1 MGRTHTETERAELC
15 EITEGETVSVRY
27 SSNRSTSMVEREG
40 VVESVSESSSGVI
53 TVRTEGFRLR
63 FLPASGSTVVES
75 LPHRNR
81 LDNGETVVV
90 ERVVEVVDEDSDGV
104 SVEEAFELLAPEED
118 DEDDVE
124 EESNS
129 HAARIEAQLRM
140 AEEEDLDGSESE
152 VEDDEEDPVA
162 ELLDRDDE
170 VGTLPD
176 FDEFRSGGDGE
187 PVTDGGR
194 PVGPFDG
201 FEAALDRLSVTVNPG
216 ATIEREEESLDVEIV
231 SLSPVDESLDL
242 AYASDMAE
250 AGLRRVARFEAVDR
264 ALTGVLGETAEG
276 DVVELR
282 IRDGLRMTPVEVPS
296 YPPVEVEE
304 DGSEGFRSA
313 RDVRDEEPV
322 ADGGIIVA
330 GDGGEVLDDSS
341 DRKAQGDR
349 ESRSGMSDYRERI
362 TAREADVIDGLSEGS
377 LTEKQAVAYALREVF
392 GRTREETAEVM
403 GMSTS
408 SVDTHRARGAAKVE
422 EARSTVE
429 ALDDD
434 PELVTDGGRDSLRFE
449 ALGLDVEDDEARELS
464 NKVFQIL
471 RDAGHE
477 AEGVAPVL
485 REDVDDDRHP
495 ETREHTPSTAWL
507 DQVEAAGGSE
517 AVVRGDELYRVT
529 VERVELRDGESSDGR
544 GGVRPVPDDVS
555 PTPEDDDE
563 DDDGDLV
570 TDGYGREEPRR
581 PPVAESRSRLVDSTA
596 DRVYDSIE
604 FGDVDRE
611 EALGA
616 LMEVVDEIQ
625 SGTPSLKR
633 FEDLEAGEEL

>member
-75 LPHRNR
+75 LPARNR

-140 AEEEDLDGSESE
+140 AEEDDEVD
-152 VEDDEEDPVA
+152 VEDDEEEEDPVA
-162 ELLDRDDE
+162 ELLDRDDDL
-170 VGTLPD
+170 GTLPD

-201 FEAALDRLSVTVNPG
+201 FEAALDRLRVTVNPG
-216 ATIEREEESLDVEIV
+216 ATIEREGERLDVEILGV
-231 SLSPVDESLDL
+231 EVVDETLDL

-250 AGLRRVARFEAVDR
+250 AGLKRIARFEAVEHY
-264 ALTGVLGETAEG
+264 LTGVLAETAEG

-282 IRDGLRMTPVEVPS
+282 IRGGLETVPVEVPE

-304 DGSEGFRSA
+304 DDSEGFRSA
-313 RDVRDEEPV
+313 RDVRDGEPIP
-322 ADGGIIVA
+322 DGGIIVA
-330 GDGGEVLDDSS
+330 GDGGEVLDDED

-392 GRTREETAEVM
+392 GRSREETAEVM

-422 EARSTVE
+422 EARSTVA
-429 ALDDD
+429 ALVDDD
-434 PELVTDGGRDSLRFE
+434 SEEDRELVTDGGRD
-449 ALGLDVEDDEARELS
+449 
-464 NKVFQIL
+464 
-471 RDAGHE
+471 
-477 AEGVAPVL
+477 
-485 REDVDDDRHP
+485 
-495 ETREHTPSTAWL
+495 
-507 DQVEAAGGSE
+507 
-517 AVVRGDELYRVT
+517 
-529 VERVELRDGESSDGR
+529 
-544 GGVRPVPDDVS
+544 
-555 PTPEDDDE
+555 
-563 DDDGDLV
+563 
-570 TDGYGREEPRR
+570 EPRR
-581 PPVAESRSRLVDSTA
+581 PPVAESRSELVDSTA
-596 DRVYDSIE
+596 DRVYDSID

-616 LMEVVDEIQ
+616 LREVYKEVE